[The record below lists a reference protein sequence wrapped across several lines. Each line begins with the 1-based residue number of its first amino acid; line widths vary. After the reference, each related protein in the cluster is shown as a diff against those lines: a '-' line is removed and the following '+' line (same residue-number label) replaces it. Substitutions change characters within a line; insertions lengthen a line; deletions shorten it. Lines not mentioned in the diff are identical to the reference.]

1 MAFRRESDGRLA
13 AKLMKNRSTI
23 VACGRLARGTARW
36 FAAICLLL
44 LPGIAAGQVMSRPA
58 PGATVLVHVEEAGG
72 APLQGQAYVTLSATG
87 GEGLTAETRNAGV
100 ASFRGVAAGDYE
112 VEVTALGYEPGRDR
126 VLVMGGFSAANVYI
140 VMKPRG
146 TDASAPQATQLPLLA
161 GKSRKEFNRVIAALR
176 EGKFDEAERHLEYPL
191 KHAANDPNVQYVAGI
206 YSLDVRNFAAAKQHF
221 EAAINSF
228 PDHAGAQL
236 ELGSLL
242 VQQFNEPGEAI
253 PYLGRALAL
262 DPGSW
267 RAHWLIAQA
276 YLLGNG
282 DFARAE
288 FHSMR
293 ALELGKE
300 KAAGA
305 SVTLACAL
313 ALAGRREEA
322 RTVLEKFV
330 REEPNDPA
338 VSRAKELLQTSL
350 MAVAAPNSPIAD
362 GALHEAVSRLPPVN
376 SGSAAAPALLP
387 KNVDAEIP
395 PVSEDAECSLP
406 DVLAGAAQREAEFI
420 VALERFTA
428 KEVVSQDELDNSGV
442 TRKSFSNSFSYVAIL
457 ERPRSDRIVVRE
469 VRRGYDAA
477 TNPFGMALGEGL
489 PAIGLILASEYAGDF
504 NFTCEGL
511 SQWRGQPA
519 WQLHFEQRPDR
530 EPRIHTWQVNGE
542 SYPMLLKGRAW
553 ISTGSFR
560 LLRIETDLVRPV
572 PKIKLDFEH
581 MAIEYAPV
589 DFISRKEELWLP
601 ASAEVYSRVRG
612 RIYREDHHFSDFML
626 FSVDT
631 AQ

>member
-1 MAFRRESDGRLA
+1 
-13 AKLMKNRSTI
+13 MKNQSAI
-23 VACGRLARGTARW
+23 VALQRMGRGIARC
-36 FAAICLLL
+36 FMAIGLLL
-44 LPGIAAGQVMSRPA
+44 LAGVVMGQTMGRPA

-72 APLQGQAYVTLSATG
+72 TPLQTQAYVTLSATG
-87 GEGLTAETRNAGV
+87 GEGLSAETRNAGV
-100 ASFRGVAAGDYE
+100 ALFRAVAAGDYE
-112 VEVTALGYEPGRDR
+112 VEVTASGYETARDR
-126 VLVMGGFSAANVYI
+126 VLVMGGFSSANVYI
-140 VMKPRG
+140 VMKPTG
-146 TDASAPQATQLPLLA
+146 ADASSSHAAQVPLLA
-161 GKSRKEFNRVIAALR
+161 GKSRKEFNRAVAALR
-176 EGKFDEAERHLEYPL
+176 EGKFDDAARHLEYPL
-191 KHAANDPNVQYVAGI
+191 KHAANDPNVQYVAGV
-206 YSLDVRNFAAAKQHF
+206 YSLDVKNFAAAREHF
-221 EAAINSF
+221 EAAIAQF
-228 PDHAGAQL
+228 PDHADAQI
-236 ELGSLL
+236 ELGSVLL
-242 VQQFNEPGEAI
+242 QQFNEPNEAI
-253 PYLGRALAL
+253 PHLGRALAL
-262 DPGSW
+262 DPSAW

-288 FHSMR
+288 FHSTQ

-313 ALAGRREEA
+313 AFAGHREDA
-322 RTVLEKFV
+322 RAVLEKFV

-338 VSRAKELLQTSL
+338 VSRAKELLGSSL
-350 MAVAAPNSPIAD
+350 MTATAAKPTSAAGAVRETVE
-362 GALHEAVSRLPPVN
+362 ALSPVN
-376 SGSAAAPALLP
+376 PTAPEAPALLP

-395 PVSEDAECSLP
+395 PVSEGAECSLP

-420 VALERFTA
+420 VALEKFTA
-428 KEVVSQDELDNSGV
+428 REEVSQDELDGVGV
-442 TRKSFSNSFSYVAIL
+442 TRKSFSSSFNYVAIL

-489 PAIGLILASEYAGDF
+489 PAIGLILASQYAGDF

-511 SQWRGQPA
+511 SQWNGQPA
-519 WQLHFEQRPDR
+519 WQLHFEQRADR
-530 EPRIHTWQVNGE
+530 EPRIQSWQVNGE
-542 SYPMLLKGRAW
+542 SYPMALKGRAW

-589 DFISRKEELWLP
+589 DFTSRKEELWLP
-601 ASAEVYSRVRG
+601 FSAEVYSRVRG
-612 RIYREDHHFSDFML
+612 RIYREDHRFTDFML

-631 AQ
+631 AEQNSPPIHQ